1 MPIQIVYNKAVEF
14 LNGISKYSG
23 IMEETEWKTATGP
36 HIDKTGLIY
45 KDLLD
50 FTPSKY
56 VKEWIDSIENTI
68 SAFMKN
74 DMNLLFNELGMILNL
89 LHELIIDRKIETP
102 EDLIHAIKQ
111 LSLEDIMIAFYEH
124 SDIPVD
130 IRQNPE
136 AIKTLLLE
144 TMDSNAATIFIQFQR
159 HPEEFIQK
167 LISILEYFL
176 AIHFKPIEADLD
188 AFVLAKLKQ
197 HKNLLESNPLHFL
210 NIIGIGDYK
219 TYIDSNYPITL
230 YISAVTDV
238 GVAYF
243 TYKDTLFMVYGINME
258 KRFDQLVMKEKCKNL
273 FKALSDEKRIE
284 IIKLTSIR
292 PYYNKELADHFG
304 LTSATLSYHLN
315 LLLDIGIL
323 NFEPRPNNRY
333 YYTTNKEV
341 LKNIFNMSLDMLLE

>member
-23 IMEETEWKTATGP
+23 IMDETEWRTAQGP

-89 LHELIIDRKIETP
+89 LHIFIIDEAIETP
-102 EDLIHAIKQ
+102 EELIA
-111 LSLEDIMIAFYEH
+111 SLKRLTLDDITQAFYDHVE
-124 SDIPVD
+124 IPLD
-130 IRQNPE
+130 MRDNPE
-136 AIKTLLLE
+136 AIKVLLTE
-144 TMDSNAATIFIQFQR
+144 TMDLNTATIIAQFQR
-159 HPEEFIQK
+159 HPTEFIDK
-167 LISILEYFL
+167 LINIFEYFL
-176 AIHFKPIEADLD
+176 AIHFKPIEAELD
-188 AFVLAKLKQ
+188 AFLLPKLAQ
-197 HKNLLESNPLHFL
+197 HRILMASNPLHFL

-219 TYIDSNYPITL
+219 TYVDSDYPITL

-238 GVAYF
+238 GMAYF
-243 TYKDTLFMVYGINME
+243 THDNTLFMIYGINME

-273 FKALSDEKRIE
+273 FKALSDEKRLE

-304 LTSATLSYHLN
+304 LTSATLSYHIN

-333 YYTTNKEV
+333 YYTTNKEA
-341 LKNIFNMSLDMLLE
+341 LKTVFNMSLDMLLE